1 MTSTNT
7 LQHLQ
12 KKCNTQ
18 SQPTTSTSTLRYI
31 HIKKQSIYNNSTTST
46 SPIHNIHIKPPEHPQ
61 QFRNIHVT
69 HTQHPHN
76 PPPHLPH
83 PHTLSNIQRHLA
95 APTDTLR
102 HPPCPLAP
110 APHTIPDARVTRQA
124 SARSP
129 RVTRVSKRLS
139 RGAASALKINLKGSP
154 P

>member
-31 HIKKQSIYNNSTTST
+31 HIKKT
-46 SPIHNIHIKPPEHPQ
+46 EHLQ
-61 QFRNIHVT
+61 QFHNIHVT
-69 HTQHPHN
+69 HTQHPHKTPRASTTIPQHPRHPYATPTQ
-76 PPPHLPH
+76 PPPLPH